1 MSENKHSPSSQKVM
15 TSERTTQS
23 GSDRLLEI
31 DGLSVEYQSPDR
43 SIKALRN
50 VSISLNEGETLGIAG
65 ESGSGKSTLALA
77 ILQYL
82 GDNGSV
88 TDGSIS
94 FKDQSLLESSQEEL
108 HSIRGNE
115 IAHVPQNPQTSLN
128 PSITVGEQIA
138 EVLRLHQ
145 GKSSSEAKEEVIEI
159 LRQVNISDPEE
170 NYDRY
175 PHELSGGMQQRV
187 LIAMALSCNP
197 ELLIL
202 DEPTTG
208 LDVTTQSKILS
219 LINELKDGFNTSI
232 VLITHDLGVLAETSD
247 QVAILYAG
255 ELVEKGA
262 VSDIFSNPANP
273 YTQGLL
279 AATPG
284 IGNERELK
292 PIPGNIPNLD
302 HVPDGCIFADR
313 CEFVEEECRTGQ
325 INLESVDEGSEHVTR
340 CRRWDHVVDEPLGT
354 AESDWST
361 SGMVEE
367 AYDDGQ
373 KILEAKN
380 LTKSFGESSLLDQV
394 FGGEQPVQAVNGV
407 NVDVYESETVGIVGE
422 SGCGKSTLGRLLVQ
436 LLDQDEGTIEFRGK
450 DISDASETFDKFRK
464 DTSIVFQN
472 PDSSLNPQKRVYSI
486 LERPLDLLGGD
497 GEQDKDEAISELLT
511 QVGLGPEY
519 ATKYPSALSGGE
531 KQRVGI
537 ARAFASNPK
546 FVVLDEPVAS
556 LDASV
561 QANILGLLQDLK
573 AEYNTSY
580 LLISHDLSVVNH
592 ICDRVGVMY
601 LGKIVEIGRKSDV
614 FNPPYHP
621 YTQALLSTVPS
632 MDPKDNRERIHLEG
646 DVPSARNPP
655 NGCSFHSRCPKKMG
669 DECERTAPELEET
682 NTSDREH
689 IRHRISCH
697 LDEGEMSNPVREE

>member
-1 MSENKHSPSSQKVM
+1 M
-15 TSERTTQS
+15 TRARTAQS
-23 GSDRLLEI
+23 TSDRLLEI
-31 DGLSVEYQSPDR
+31 DGLSVEYQLPDR
-43 SIKALRN
+43 TIKALRD
-50 VSISLNEGETLGIAG
+50 VSMSLEEGETLGIAG

-82 GDNGSV
+82 GDNGNVSG
-88 TDGSIS
+88 GSIS
-94 FKDQSLLESSQEEL
+94 FKDTSLLDASDEDL
-108 HSIRGNE
+108 RSIRGNE

-138 EVLRLHQ
+138 EVIRLHQ
-145 GKSSSEAKEEVIEI
+145 GKSSTEAKEDAIGI

-170 NYDRY
+170 NYERY

-219 LINELKDGFNTSI
+219 LINELKDEFNTSI

-247 QVAILYAG
+247 RVAILYAG
-255 ELVEKGA
+255 ELVEKGTT
-262 VSDIFSNPANP
+262 SDIFSNSANP
-273 YTQGLL
+273 YTRGLL
-279 AATPG
+279 AATPD
-284 IGNERELK
+284 IETERELK

-302 HVPDGCIFADR
+302 RVPDGCIFADR
-313 CEFVEEECRTGQ
+313 CEFVEDECRTGQ
-325 INLESVDEGSEHVTR
+325 IDLEAVDDGSGHVTR
-340 CRRWDHVVDEPLGT
+340 CRRWEHVVDEPLKTSESEGT
-354 AESDWST
+354 T
-361 SGMVEE
+361 SGPVDE
-367 AYDDGQ
+367 AYDSDR
-373 KILEAKN
+373 KLLEAKN
-380 LTKSFGESSLLDQV
+380 LTKTFGETGLLDQV

-407 NVDVYESETVGIVGE
+407 DIDVCESETVGIVGE
-422 SGCGKSTLGRLLVQ
+422 SGCGKSTLGRLMVQ
-436 LLDQDEGTIEFRGK
+436 LLDQDEGTIEFRGE
-450 DISDASETFDKFRK
+450 DISSTSDAFDEFRK

-472 PDSSLNPQKRVYSI
+472 PDSSLNPQKRVYTI
-486 LERPLDLLGGD
+486 LERPLDLLAD
-497 GEQDKDEAISELLT
+497 GAEQDKDERIAKLLM

-519 ATKYPSALSGGE
+519 ATKYPGELSGGE

-561 QANILGLLQDLK
+561 QANILDLLQELK

-592 ICDRVGVMY
+592 ICDRVAVMY
-601 LGKIVEIGRKSDV
+601 LGEIVETGPKSDV

-621 YTQALLSTVPS
+621 YTQALLSSIPS
-632 MDPKDNRERIHLEG
+632 MDPEDDRERIHLEG

-655 NGCSFHSRCPKKMG
+655 SGCSFHSRCPKKIG
-669 DECERTAPELEET
+669 EQCEQSKPELEGT
-682 NTSDREH
+682 NAGGQDN
-689 IRHRISCH
+689 RHRVSCH
-697 LDEGEMSNPVREE
+697 LDEEQMNEPVRET